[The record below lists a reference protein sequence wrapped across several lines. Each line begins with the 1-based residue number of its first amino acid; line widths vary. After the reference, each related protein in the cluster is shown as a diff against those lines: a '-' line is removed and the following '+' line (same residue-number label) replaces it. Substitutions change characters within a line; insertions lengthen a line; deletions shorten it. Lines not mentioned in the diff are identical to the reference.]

1 MVSEL
6 LVKDKMGGRQGRTGE
21 GGKEEE
27 RRREEWMLVGEQG
40 DVKGHF
46 A

>member
-1 MVSEL
+1 MISEL

-21 GGKEEE
+21 GGKKKE
-27 RRREEWMLVGEQG
+27 RKEEWLLVGEQG
-40 DVKGHF
+40 DTKGNV